1 MDGFL
6 KSKLTS
12 NTDSALGKSEL
23 RVLREELKLK
33 DFEQQKLMWQLG
45 EREKEL
51 RSLYEELS
59 AQLDLNDKLN
69 TQLEKYQKLL
79 RIIS

>member
-1 MDGFL
+1 M
-6 KSKLTS
+6 
-12 NTDSALGKSEL
+12 GKSEL
-23 RVLREELKLK
+23 RILKEELKLK

-51 RSLYEELS
+51 RALYEELS

-69 TQLEKYQKLL
+69 SQLEKYQKLL

>member
-1 MDGFL
+1 VDGFL

-12 NTDSALGKSEL
+12 NTDSSLGKPEL